1 MMFFNNNFLT
11 FRINLNPNP
20 MRILLIIISAI
31 FLISCSKHDPSGQDE
46 KFQMGDFVFSSNE
59 ITQNKTFTITYTGN
73 DDLDGGYFHQVNG
86 PDFYPVDLNF
96 NNNIASVSIPDTI
109 SLVSFLFNID
119 DMPDNNKGKGYLF
132 KVVDESGKTAA
143 DLEAAKQY
151 YLIRQGSY
159 SDIQGGDKI
168 LTFNTI
174 DGLVNQSPEYADKW
188 FETHIETANYAGN
201 EKSDQLMKSYIST
214 FTQKDELEVS
224 DYEKMIKAYSANR
237 NTKKSDSL
245 NKLVIEKFPNSSL
258 AKDALISDFYEL
270 QTAEEKFEYYDTYLS
285 GLQRPNMS
293 NVYNQLA
300 LEYYKLEDYPKF
312 ESYVDSIKNVRV
324 KTSLLNSIAW
334 GNAQKD
340 ENLDYMSKLSKKSV
354 DLIKSEKVAMTH
366 KPEFYSPSQY
376 EDMLTYFEGLFHDTY
391 AYIQHKKGDLQSA
404 IEYQKEAVGEGLF
417 PDYNEKYVQYLIEDG
432 QFDLAYSESKV
443 FLAEGNAT
451 EQIKTY
457 FETAHKEFK
466 KDEDFSAVLAELE
479 KQAKEKYKNKI
490 EKNIIE
496 DIAPDFKALNL
507 NGDEVSLES
516 LKGKTVVLD
525 FWATWCGPCKDSFPG
540 MQKVLN
546 KYEDDQDVVFLF
558 VDTFEKG
565 ENRIKSVSSF
575 IEKEGYTFNV
585 LIDPYND
592 DKSQYHIAESYNV
605 SGIPTKVIID
615 KNSNIRFKDV
625 GYSGSESKLMQ
636 KMDIMLEMVK

>member
-1 MMFFNNNFLT
+1 MRYFFLS
-11 FRINLNPNP
+11 
-20 MRILLIIISAI
+20 IITVL
-31 FLISCSKHDPSGQDE
+31 FISCNSNNTNGAE
-46 KFQMGDFVFSSNE
+46 NEVRLGDFLFSSDE
-59 ITQNKTFTITYTGN
+59 IKENTNFIITYTGEA
-73 DDLDGGYFHQVNG
+73 DLDGGYYHQING
-86 PDFYPVDLNF
+86 PDFYPMDLVF
-96 NNNIASVSIPDTI
+96 ENNTAEVSIPD
-109 SLVSFLFNID
+109 SVSMVSFLFKIEG
-119 DMPDNNKGKGYLF
+119 MPDNNKGQGYLF
-132 KVVDESGKTAA
+132 KVVDASGNTAA
-143 DLEAAKQY
+143 DFEAAKQY
-151 YLIRQGSY
+151 YLIRQGAF
-159 SDIQGGDKI
+159 SDIKGGDKI

-174 DGLVNQSPEYADKW
+174 DKLVNQNPAYADKW
-188 FETHIETANYAGN
+188 FDKHIETANYAGN
-201 EKSDQLMKSYIST
+201 EKTDQLVESYIST

-237 NTKKSDSL
+237 NNKKSDSL
-245 NKLVIEKFPNSSL
+245 NKVVIEKFPDSNL

-270 QTAEEKFEYYDTYLS
+270 QTAEEKFDYYDNYLN
-285 GLQRPNMS
+285 GFQRPNMS

-300 LEYYKLEDYPKF
+300 LEYYKLEDYQKF

-334 GNAQKD
+334 SNAQKD
-340 ENLDYMSKLSKKSV
+340 EKLDYMAELSIKSV
-354 DLIKSEKVAMTH
+354 DLVKSEKVAMTH

-376 EDMLTYFEGLFHDTY
+376 EDMLTYFEGLFTDTY

-404 IEYQKEAVGEGLF
+404 IEYQKEAVGDGLY
-417 PDYNEKYVQYLIEDG
+417 PDYNEKYIQYLIEDD
-432 QFDLAYSESKV
+432 QFDLAYSESKE

-451 EQIKTY
+451 EQIKAY
-457 FETAHKEFK
+457 FETAYNALKKNEEF
-466 KDEDFSAVLAELE
+466 STVLAELE
-479 KQAKEKYKNKI
+479 KKAREKYKKKI
-490 EKNIIE
+490 AKNIIE
-496 DIAPDFKALNL
+496 EVAPDFKALNL
-507 NGDEVSLES
+507 NGDEISLES

-546 KYEDDQDVVFLF
+546 KYQDDQDVVFLF

-605 SGIPTKVIID
+605 SGIPTKFIID

-636 KMDIMLEMVK
+636 KMDIMLEMVR